1 MRPGELCRTVQES
14 ELFGTVPSPAQF
26 GSEAHSQYWRG
37 FQARFYDNGTVPESN
52 CAEALHSLQV
62 IDLKGKNELC
72 NCAPLKGE
80 EKAAQFGFSLPFEVP
95 GEVGKCFTPGDELLQ
110 QTAPAADSDPT

>member
-1 MRPGELCRTVQES
+1 MSPGELFRTVQES

-26 GSEAHSQYWRG
+26 GCKAHTQYWRG
-37 FQARFYDNGTVPESN
+37 FQARFYDNGTVPKSN

-72 NCAPLKGE
+72 NCAP
-80 EKAAQFGFSLPFEVP
+80 
-95 GEVGKCFTPGDELLQ
+95 
-110 QTAPAADSDPT
+110 